1 MRVTVSGR
9 RPARDVSPFHFLC
22 KRVDSPT
29 GRQVHILVQKW
40 NSPQGGQVHTD
51 AVEDIK

>member
-1 MRVTVSGR
+1 VAVGQHVTLPVR
-9 RPARDVSPFHFLC
+9 ASPFHFLC